1 MTLHYDDKGKF
12 YTEYVSKNAVNAV
25 IQTSTHRITGKIFIR
40 VGERVS
46 DELNESDKFLAVTD
60 ASIFD
65 SEGEISYKCDFI
77 TVNRDHI
84 VWIMPGEAT
93 HPGDEGTGESG
104 SE

>member
-12 YTEYVSKNAVNAV
+12 YTEYISKDAVNAV
-25 IQTSTHRITGKIFIR
+25 IQTNTHRITGKIFIR

-46 DELNESDKFLAVTD
+46 DELNGSEQFLAVTD

-65 SEGEISYKCDFI
+65 NAGDLSYKCDFI

-84 VWIMPGEAT
+84 IWIMPEETTQSGEESQ
-93 HPGDEGTGESG
+93 GDIG

>member
-1 MTLHYDDKGKF
+1 MSLHYDDKGKF
-12 YTEYVSKNAVNAV
+12 YTDYVSKNAVSAI
-25 IQTSTHRITGKIFIR
+25 IQTSTHRIIGKIFIR

-65 SEGEISYKCDFI
+65 SAGDLLYKSEFI

-84 VWIMPGEAT
+84 IWIMPEEASHIGE
-93 HPGDEGTGESG
+93 E
-104 SE
+104 